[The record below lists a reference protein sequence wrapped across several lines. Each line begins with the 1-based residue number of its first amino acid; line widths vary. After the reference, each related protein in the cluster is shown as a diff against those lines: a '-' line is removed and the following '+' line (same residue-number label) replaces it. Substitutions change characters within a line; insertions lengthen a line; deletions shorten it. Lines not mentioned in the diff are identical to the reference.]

1 MLNAWSP
8 TGDAL
13 FGDSGKFRR
22 WSLTVKNPLGVGPW
36 WYAAPNFFLSGPLLS
51 VHHEEKIPF
60 IHTPTEVTFYPGT
73 WGQVT
78 VTQTL

>member
-1 MLNAWSP
+1 MLGP
-8 TGDAL
+8 QL
-13 FGDSGKFRR
+13 VMIFFLEVLE
-22 WSLTVKNPLGVGPW
+22 SLEGRTSLKNPLGVGPW
-36 WYAAPNFFLSGPLLS
+36 WYAVPNFFLSGPLLS

-60 IHTPTEVTFYPGT
+60 IHTPTEVTFYPGA